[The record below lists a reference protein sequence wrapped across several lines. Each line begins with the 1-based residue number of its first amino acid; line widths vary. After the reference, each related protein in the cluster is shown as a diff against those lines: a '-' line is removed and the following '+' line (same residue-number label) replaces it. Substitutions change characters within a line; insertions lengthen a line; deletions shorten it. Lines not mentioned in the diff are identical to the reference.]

1 MKLVVK
7 TFHGL
12 EDVLAKELESL
23 GAKDIYTLKRA
34 VSFNGSKE
42 LLYKSNLHLR
52 TALRIMLPVY
62 TFSAYNEN
70 ELYQKVGDFDWSDYI
85 KLDQTFA
92 IDSVVFSDYFRH
104 SKYLVLKI
112 KDAIVDQFR
121 RKTGKRPSIDT
132 ETPDVRFNVYVSH
145 ENFTISL
152 DSSGDSLHKRG
163 YRNNQHKAP
172 LNEVLA
178 AGMLKL
184 AGWNKDIPLIDP
196 MCGSGTI
203 LMEAAMIARNMPP
216 GINRKR
222 YGFMK
227 WNDYDPTLW
236 DRVYNKA
243 QSQIVRPMV
252 KIMGSDISS
261 EAIDISKVASI
272 NFNLNPEI
280 RLTRSPFKDL
290 HPTSK
295 TGMLIMNPPYGER
308 MEQDDI
314 FSFYKMI
321 GDHLKKNFTGFDAWI
336 LSSNKEALK
345 HIGLHPSKKHTLF
358 NGPLECKFQKF
369 SLYQGSLK
377 NTKGRQGLNIKEKPK
392 ISK

>member
-1 MKLVVK
+1 MKFIVK

-12 EDVLAKELESL
+12 EGVLAKELESL
-23 GAKDIYTLKRA
+23 GAKNIQALKRA
-34 VSFNGSKE
+34 VSFKGSKE
-42 LLYKSNLHLR
+42 LLYKANLHLR
-52 TALRIMLPVY
+52 TALRIIRPVY
-62 TFSAYNEN
+62 TFSAQNED
-70 ELYQKVGDFDWSDYI
+70 ELYRKVTDFDWSAYL

-92 IDSVVFSDYFRH
+92 IDSVVFSDSFRH
-104 SKYLVLKI
+104 SKYVVLKT

-121 RKTGKRPSIDT
+121 RKMGKRPSIDT
-132 ETPDVRFNVYVSH
+132 DTPDVRFNVHVSH
-145 ENFTISL
+145 NDFTISL

-163 YRNNQHKAP
+163 YRNIGHKAP

-178 AGMLKL
+178 AGMLIL
-184 AGWNKDIPLIDP
+184 TGWIKDVPLIDP

-222 YGFMK
+222 YGFMQ
-227 WNDYDPTLW
+227 WSDYDPTLW
-236 DRVYNKA
+236 DRIYNEAK
-243 QSQIVRPMV
+243 SQIVRPRV
-252 KIMGSDISS
+252 SIMGSDISS

-272 NFNLNPEI
+272 NLNLNADI
-280 RLTRSPFKDL
+280 ILRKSSFKDL
-290 HPTSK
+290 HPISK

-314 FSFYKMI
+314 FAFYKSI

-345 HIGLHPSKKHTLF
+345 HIGLRPSKKHTLF

-377 NTKGRQGLNIKEKPK
+377 IN
-392 ISK
+392 